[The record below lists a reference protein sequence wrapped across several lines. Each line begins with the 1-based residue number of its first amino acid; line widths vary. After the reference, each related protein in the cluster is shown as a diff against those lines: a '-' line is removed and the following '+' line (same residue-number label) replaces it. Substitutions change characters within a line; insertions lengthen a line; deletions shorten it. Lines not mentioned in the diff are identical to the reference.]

1 MTLDHL
7 DTLIS
12 YVVIITGVSLVVMIM
27 TQTMSMLLGL
37 RGTNLR
43 WGIQTLLMELEPSL
57 AAHAAT
63 ISEKVLHHPLISDST
78 VSRLDFWLVKRWKL
92 ASVVRKDELIDVL
105 HLLAQQPSDES
116 AGKKEDWRTALSKAL
131 ENLDQAPAENLVL
144 AAPEI
149 RKLFPND
156 PAKAEQVIT
165 QMMASAEHLTGSIN
179 QWFDSMMDR
188 VSQRF
193 VSYARAWT
201 IVFSLLVAFAL
212 HLDTFNLL
220 TRLSANADMRASL
233 VASADTL
240 NKKADEIL
248 ATTPNSSP
256 TVYVLAMKQLI
267 SSHPNELKQIQA
279 PSGFSTSADGKQ
291 WLLTQ
296 LTAAKIEDTAKWAG
310 EFEALV
316 PQAALRTAADDFHSI
331 LDDNLKFQLIPD
343 PYPKPFYNYWTPSW
357 MHLWGILA
365 SALMLSLGAPFWF
378 NILKTLSNL
387 RPVLANK
394 EQQETASESQK

>member
-12 YVVIITGVSLVVMIM
+12 FVVIIAGVSLVVTIM
-27 TQTMSMLLGL
+27 TQTISVFLGL
-37 RGTNLR
+37 RGSNLR
-43 WGIQTLLMELEPSL
+43 WGIQTLLIELEPSL

-63 ISEKVLHHPLISDST
+63 ITEIVLHHPLISDST
-78 VSRLDFWLVKRWKL
+78 ASSLDIWLVKRWKL
-92 ASVVRKDELIDVL
+92 ASAIRKDELIDVL
-105 HLLAQQPSDES
+105 HMLAQQSSDES
-116 AGKKEDWRTALSKAL
+116 GGSIEPWRSALSKAL

-193 VSYARAWT
+193 VSYARVWT
-201 IVFSLLVAFAL
+201 VIFSVLVAFAL

-220 TRLSANADMRASL
+220 TRLSADKDLRARL
-233 VASADTL
+233 VSSAATL
-240 NKKADEIL
+240 SKKADEML
-248 ATTPNSSP
+248 AIGPNSSP
-256 TVYVLAMKQLI
+256 VIYVQAMKQLI
-267 SSHPNELKQIQA
+267 SSHPNELKQIQV
-279 PSGFSTSADGKQ
+279 PSGFSTLADGKQ

-296 LTAAKIEDTAKWAG
+296 LMAARIEDTAKWIR
-310 EFEALV
+310 EFEDLV
-316 PQAALRTAADDFHSI
+316 PQAALRSAADDFHSI
-331 LDDNLKFQLIPD
+331 VDDNLKFQIIPD

-365 SALMLSLGAPFWF
+365 SALLLSLGAPFWF
-378 NILKTLSNL
+378 NMLKTLSNL

-394 EQQETASESQK
+394 EQQETAAASQK